1 MFSFKSWRLKID
13 FLSFEIFFKYSKMTF
28 LVWLIAFD
36 YYRNKFKPRKL
47 DEKETISFKNMKLL
61 EIADTLK
68 EIKIQLAASFSKFKI
83 KHCALSLSDML
94 PRHLRNERF
103 KKSSETIISCWINT
117 FLTR

>member
-1 MFSFKSWRLKID
+1 
-13 FLSFEIFFKYSKMTF
+13 MTF
-28 LVWLIAFD
+28 LVWLMSFD

-47 DEKETISFKNMKLL
+47 DEKETLQSFKTLKLL
-61 EIADTLK
+61 EIADVLK
-68 EIKIQLAASFSKFKI
+68 EIKIQLAASFSKFRI
-83 KHCALSLSDML
+83 KYCALSLSDML

>member
-1 MFSFKSWRLKID
+1 MFNQYT
-13 FLSFEIFFKYSKMTF
+13 EMTL
-28 LVWLIAFD
+28 LVWLMSFD

-47 DEKETISFKNMKLL
+47 DEKELSSFKSLKLL
-61 EIADTLK
+61 EIADVLK
-68 EIKIQLAASFSKFKI
+68 EIKIKLAASFSKFRI

-103 KKSSETIISCWINT
+103 KKSSETVISCWINT